1 MSDDF
6 KVIEGKFGK
15 QEAEPEMVKASEVLD
30 AAADVARIAEEDGVQ
45 TAEVT
50 VIYQMKGV
58 PSLIYS
64 NTDQIRLPYLLDLA
78 KQDVLTCIW
87 AEETAEAIAEEMEDD
102 DDPTVH

>member
-15 QEAEPEMVKASEVLD
+15 KEAEPELIKASKILDD
-30 AAADVARIAEEDGVQ
+30 AAKVARQAEEEGVQ
-45 TAEVT
+45 TGEVT

-58 PSLIYS
+58 PSLVYS
-64 NTDQIRLPYLLDLA
+64 NTDQIRLPYLLELA
-78 KQDVLTCIW
+78 RQDVLTCIW

>member
-15 QEAEPEMVKASEVLD
+15 KEAEPELVKASEILD
-30 AAADVARIAEEDGVQ
+30 SAADFARRSEEEGVEG
-45 TAEVT
+45 AEVT

-58 PSLIYS
+58 PSLVYS

-78 KQDVLTCIW
+78 KQDVLTFIW
-87 AEETAEAIAEEMEDD
+87 AEETAEAIAKEMEDD